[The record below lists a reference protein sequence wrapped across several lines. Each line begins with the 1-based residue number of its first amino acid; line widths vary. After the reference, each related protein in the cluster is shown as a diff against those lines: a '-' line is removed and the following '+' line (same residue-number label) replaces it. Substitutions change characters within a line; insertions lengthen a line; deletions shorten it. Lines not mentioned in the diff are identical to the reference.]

1 MMAIIIFDFDVFT
14 LFVGVG
20 GTSVTLWML
29 IVGYQAAASGQ
40 EFVIVKTLK
49 RWADTALQLQLH
61 IMTICVCSR
70 GVPTRC
76 ILHMYAYYTIHRF

>member
-1 MMAIIIFDFDVFT
+1 MWDRAGYMAIIIFDFDVFT

-40 EFVIVKTLK
+40 EFVILL
-49 RWADTALQLQLH
+49 RH
-61 IMTICVCSR
+61 
-70 GVPTRC
+70 
-76 ILHMYAYYTIHRF
+76 

>member
-1 MMAIIIFDFDVFT
+1 MMAIIIFDFDVFA

-49 RWADTALQLQLH
+49 RWADTALQLHLDYL
-61 IMTICVCSR
+61 C
-70 GVPTRC
+70 
-76 ILHMYAYYTIHRF
+76 L